1 MFFIKLFSKLP
12 FFVLYGISDF
22 AYFIVYRLVGYR
34 KKVVFDNLHNSF
46 PEKSE
51 AEIKQIAKQFY
62 HHIADIF
69 VEFLKGY
76 SITKEEISE
85 RAKILNPE
93 LLYKF
98 TDLNQPVILI
108 SGHIGNWEWIIHPL
122 NLTGVP
128 IDIVYQKLSS
138 AFFDKLTLFIRSRF
152 STTPFIEKDDTLRK
166 TFERKDIVRALA
178 MASDQ
183 SPTHWKS
190 AYWTIFLNQDS
201 GFFTGTERIARKFD
215 YPVIFMDMRK
225 VKRGFYEIEFIE
237 IAKPE
242 PDYNDLPAGEI
253 TERFVRIL
261 EKNIQKYPAYYLW
274 SHRRWKHKR
283 TELDSVRAKF

>member
-12 FFVLYGISDF
+12 FFILYGISDF
-22 AYFIVYRLVGYR
+22 AYFIAYRVVRYR
-34 KKVVFDNLHNSF
+34 KKVVFENLHKSF

-51 AEIKQIAKQFY
+51 SEIKQIAKQFY

-76 SITKEEISE
+76 SITRADILE

-93 LLYKF
+93 ALYKF
-98 TDLNQPVILI
+98 TDLSQPVILI
-108 SGHIGNWEWIIHPL
+108 SGHIGNWEWMIHPM
-122 NLTGVP
+122 NLMGVP
-128 IDIVYQKLSS
+128 IDIVYQKLNNP
-138 AFFDKLTLFIRSRF
+138 FFDKLTLFIRSRF

-183 SPTHWKS
+183 SPTYWKS

-201 GFFTGTERIARKFD
+201 GFFTGTERIARKFN
-215 YPVIFMDMRK
+215 YPVIFIDMRK
-225 VKRGFYEIEFIE
+225 VKRGFYEIELTE
-237 IAKPE
+237 IAI
-242 PDYNDLPAGEI
+242 PDYTSLPTGEI
-253 TERFVRIL
+253 TERFAKIL
-261 EKNIQKYPAYYLW
+261 EKSIRSYPGNYLW

-283 TELDSVRAKF
+283 G